1 MSWEMSDPDLEEN
14 SIIRMTG
21 AMLVAPVDEARHIYR
36 RVGWRTVRDGAFF
49 DGDLQHITII

>member
-1 MSWEMSDPDLEEN
+1 MSDPDPEEN
-14 SIIRMTG
+14 SIIRITG